1 MICYDFNL
9 LEKHRKLC
17 CVKFEEPCYV
27 AKQYELIVYN
37 RVVTRRVKGFL
48 TNVQLIVVVLSERT
62 FCFFHSVTSYEK
74 RNVSRIC
81 WWF

>member
-1 MICYDFNL
+1 MICYDFHL

-37 RVVTRRVKGFL
+37 RAVTRRVKGFL
-48 TNVQLIVVVLSERT
+48 TYS
-62 FCFFHSVTSYEK
+62 
-74 RNVSRIC
+74 
-81 WWF
+81 